1 MQEPRG
7 WMLLAL
13 TLILAGSGFAGSP
26 NRPLKVASLNFDRAV
41 FDTEDGKR
49 GVEELSRKFEP
60 KQAELK
66 ALTTEIDNLK
76 QRLKDHSADMS
87 DADRTSLQ
95 TQIDSKQKSLD
106 SSAQKVREE
115 SQTARR
121 HLRDVIIPKM
131 AVTLIRFAQQKQL
144 DAILDVS
151 PDAAQDPGKFWPDGL
166 VLWTSGPDIDL
177 KQASSTK
184 PETDITDIVVQ
195 KYNAAHP

>member
-1 MQEPRG
+1 MRAPRG

-13 TLILAGSGFAGSP
+13 TAILTCPSFAGSH
-26 NRPLKVASLNFDRAV
+26 NRPLKVASLDFDRAV

-49 GVEELSRKFEP
+49 GVEELSRKLEP
-60 KQAELK
+60 KQVELK
-66 ALTTEIDNLK
+66 DNLK
-76 QRLKDHSADMS
+76 QRLKDHSANMT

-95 TQIDSKQKSLD
+95 SQIDSTQKSLD
-106 SSAQKVREE
+106 SSTQNVREE

-121 HLRDVIIPKM
+121 NLRDIIIRKM
-131 AVTLIRFAQQKQL
+131 APTLIRFAQQKQL

-151 PDAAQDPGKFWPDGL
+151 TGAAHDPGKFWPDGL

-177 KQASSTK
+177 KEASSTK
-184 PETDITDIVVQ
+184 RESDITDSVVQ